1 MGPLQDIR
9 VLDLSRLLPG
19 PFCTRMFADMG
30 AEVIKIEEPLKGD
43 YARDFVPRRGDFA
56 CWFMEVNRNKKSVAL
71 DLKQET
77 DRAVFLE
84 LVKTADVVMES
95 FRPGVLQKLGVDFAR
110 AKQVNPKIVYCSITG
125 YGTQGPLVKQADHDI
140 GYQSLAGLISLSG
153 EKDGKPSIPGVL
165 AADMQASAMAGMAI
179 LAALRHADRT
189 GEGQEISLSLF
200 DTCLALVP
208 GVSATY
214 FGNGFVN
221 MRGNNWLSGA
231 NPNYNV
237 YRTKDG
243 RYMSA
248 GCLEEKFWK
257 NLCRVLGRPDLAEAI
272 RDEANYP
279 RLKAELGAVIGE
291 KTMAEW
297 VELANGSDACFAPVL
312 NYDEAVATE
321 QATADEMVLEVEDAE
336 LGKYKTMGF
345 VTKFSATPC
354 RLYRRAPRL
363 GEHTEEILRE
373 LRDRCQTARDNTE
386 DVETPK

>member
-1 MGPLQDIR
+1 MGPLTDIR

-30 AEVIKIEEPLKGD
+30 ADVIKIEEPVKGD

-71 DLKQET
+71 DLKQEK
-77 DRAVFLE
+77 DREAFLE

-95 FRPGVLQKLGVDFAR
+95 FRPGVLQKLGVDFAA
-110 AKQVNPKIVYCSITG
+110 AKKVNPKIVYCSITG
-125 YGTQGPLVKQADHDI
+125 YGKQGPLVKQADHDI

-189 GEGQEISLSLF
+189 GEGQEINISLF

-243 RYMSA
+243 RYMSV

-257 NLCRVLGRPDLAEAI
+257 NLCNLLGRPDLVTEI
-272 RDEANYP
+272 RDEKNYP
-279 RLKAELGAVIGE
+279 RLQAELSSIIQE
-291 KTMAEW
+291 KTLEEW
-297 VELANGSDACFAPVL
+297 VELAKGSDACFAPVL

-321 QATADEMVLEVEDAE
+321 QAKADEMVIDVQDDE
-336 LGKYKTMGF
+336 LGDYKTMGF
-345 VTKFSATPC
+345 VPKFSATPC
-354 RLYRRAPRL
+354 RFYRRAPRL

-373 LRDRCQTARDNTE
+373 LKKE
-386 DVETPK
+386 

>member
-9 VLDLSRLLPG
+9 VLDMSRLLPG
-19 PFCTRMFADMG
+19 PFCTRLFADMG
-30 AEVIKIEEPLKGD
+30 ADVIKIEEPVKGD
-43 YARDFVPRRGDFA
+43 YSRDFVPRRGDFA

-71 DLKQET
+71 DLKNEE
-77 DRAVFLE
+77 DRRLFLE
-84 LVKTADVVMES
+84 LAKTAQVVVES
-95 FRPGVLQKLGVDFAR
+95 YRPGVMKKLGVDFETV
-110 AKQVNPKIVYCSITG
+110 KQVNPKIVYCSITG
-125 YGTQGPLVKQADHDI
+125 YGKQGPLVKQADHDI

-165 AADMQASAMAGMAI
+165 AADMQASAMAGMSI
-179 LAALRHADRT
+179 LAALHHAERT

-243 RYMSA
+243 RYMSV

-257 NLCRVLGRPDLAEAI
+257 NLCGVLERPDLIPVIQDETKYPWLKDELTAI
-272 RDEANYP
+272 IAT
-279 RLKAELGAVIGE
+279 
-291 KTMAEW
+291 KTMEEW
-297 VELANGSDACFAPVL
+297 VELAKGSDSCFAPVL
-312 NYDEAVATE
+312 NYDEALATG
-321 QATADEMVLEVEDAE
+321 QAIADEMVLDVEDQE
-336 LGKYKTMGF
+336 LGNYKTMGF

-354 RLYRRAPRL
+354 QLYRRAPRL
-363 GEHTEEILRE
+363 GEHTEEILSE
-373 LRDRCQTARDNTE
+373 IAEPEQ
-386 DVETPK
+386 KHQQ

>member
-9 VLDLSRLLPG
+9 VLDMSRLLPG
-19 PFCTRMFADMG
+19 PFCTRLFADMG
-30 AEVIKIEEPLKGD
+30 ADVIKIEEPVKGD
-43 YARDFVPRRGDFA
+43 YSRDFVPRRGDFA

-71 DLKQET
+71 DLKNEE
-77 DRAVFLE
+77 DRRLFLE
-84 LVKTADVVMES
+84 LAKTAQVVVES
-95 FRPGVLQKLGVDFAR
+95 YRPGVMKKLGVDFETV
-110 AKQVNPKIVYCSITG
+110 KQVNPKIVYCSITG
-125 YGTQGPLVKQADHDI
+125 YGKQGPLVKQADHDI

-165 AADMQASAMAGMAI
+165 AADMQASAMAGMSI
-179 LAALRHADRT
+179 LAALHHAEQT

-243 RYMSA
+243 RYMSV

-257 NLCRVLGRPDLAEAI
+257 NLCGVLERPDLIPVIQDETKYPWLKDELTAI
-272 RDEANYP
+272 IAT
-279 RLKAELGAVIGE
+279 
-291 KTMAEW
+291 KTMEEW
-297 VELANGSDACFAPVL
+297 VELAKGSDSCFAPVL
-312 NYDEAVATE
+312 NYDEALATG
-321 QATADEMVLEVEDAE
+321 QAMADEMVLDVEDPE
-336 LGKYKTMGF
+336 LGNYKTMGF

-354 RLYRRAPRL
+354 QLYRRAPRL
-363 GEHTEEILRE
+363 GEHTEEILSE
-373 LRDRCQTARDNTE
+373 ISEPEQ
-386 DVETPK
+386 KHQQ

>member
-9 VLDLSRLLPG
+9 VLDMSRLLPG
-19 PFCTRMFADMG
+19 PFCTRLFADMG
-30 AEVIKIEEPLKGD
+30 ADVIKIEEPVKGD
-43 YARDFVPRRGDFA
+43 YSRDFVPRRGDFA

-71 DLKQET
+71 DLKKEE
-77 DRAVFLE
+77 DRRLFLE
-84 LVKTADVVMES
+84 LAKTAQVVVES
-95 FRPGVLQKLGVDFAR
+95 YRPGVMKKLGVDFETV
-110 AKQVNPKIVYCSITG
+110 KQVNPKIVYCSITG
-125 YGTQGPLVKQADHDI
+125 YGKQGPLVKQADHDI

-165 AADMQASAMAGMAI
+165 AADMQASAMAGMSI
-179 LAALRHADRT
+179 LAALHHAEQT

-243 RYMSA
+243 RYMSV

-257 NLCRVLGRPDLAEAI
+257 NLCGVLERPDLVPVIQDETKYPWLKDELTAI
-272 RDEANYP
+272 IAT
-279 RLKAELGAVIGE
+279 
-291 KTMAEW
+291 KTMEEW
-297 VELANGSDACFAPVL
+297 VELAKGSDSCFAPVL
-312 NYDEAVATE
+312 NYDEALATG
-321 QATADEMVLEVEDAE
+321 QAMADEMVLDVEDPE
-336 LGKYKTMGF
+336 LGNYKTMGF

-354 RLYRRAPRL
+354 QLYRRAPRL
-363 GEHTEEILRE
+363 GEHTEEILGE
-373 LRDRCQTARDNTE
+373 IAEPEQ
-386 DVETPK
+386 KHQQ

>member
-9 VLDLSRLLPG
+9 VLDMSRLLPG
-19 PFCTRMFADMG
+19 PFCTRLFADMG
-30 AEVIKIEEPLKGD
+30 ADVIKIEEPVKGD
-43 YARDFVPRRGDFA
+43 YSRDFVPRRGDFA

-71 DLKQET
+71 DLKNEE
-77 DRAVFLE
+77 DRRLFLE
-84 LVKTADVVMES
+84 LAKTAQVVVES
-95 FRPGVLQKLGVDFAR
+95 YRPGVMKKLGVDFETV
-110 AKQVNPKIVYCSITG
+110 KQVNPKIVYCSITG
-125 YGTQGPLVKQADHDI
+125 YGKQGPLVKQADHDI

-165 AADMQASAMAGMAI
+165 AADMQASAMAGMSI
-179 LAALRHADRT
+179 LAALHHAERT

-243 RYMSA
+243 RYMSV

-257 NLCRVLGRPDLAEAI
+257 NLCGVLERPDLVPVIQDETKYPWLKDELTAI
-272 RDEANYP
+272 IAT
-279 RLKAELGAVIGE
+279 
-291 KTMAEW
+291 KTMEEW
-297 VELANGSDACFAPVL
+297 VELAKGSDSCFAPVL
-312 NYDEAVATE
+312 NYDEALATG
-321 QATADEMVLEVEDAE
+321 QAMADEMVLDVEDPE
-336 LGKYKTMGF
+336 LGNYKTMGF

-354 RLYRRAPRL
+354 QLYRRAPRL
-363 GEHTEEILRE
+363 GEHTEEILSE
-373 LRDRCQTARDNTE
+373 IAEPEQ
-386 DVETPK
+386 KHQ

>member
-1 MGPLQDIR
+1 MGPLRDIR
-9 VLDLSRLLPG
+9 VLDMSRLLPG

-30 AEVIKIEEPLKGD
+30 ADVIKIEEPVKGD
-43 YARDFVPRRGDFA
+43 YSRDFVPRRGDFS

-71 DLKQET
+71 DLKQEQ

-84 LVKTADVVMES
+84 LVRTADVVMES
-95 FRPGVLQKLGVDFAR
+95 FRPGVLQKLGVDFSE
-110 AKQVNPKIVYCSITG
+110 AKKMNPRIVYCSITG
-125 YGTQGPLVKQADHDI
+125 YGKKGPLVKQADHDI

-153 EKDGKPSIPGVL
+153 EKDGSPSIPGVL

-189 GEGQEISLSLF
+189 GEGQEISISLF

-243 RYMSA
+243 RYMSV
-248 GCLEEKFWK
+248 GCLEEKFWA
-257 NLCRVLGRPDLAEAI
+257 NLCGVLGRLDLVTAI
-272 RDEANYP
+272 REEANYP
-279 RLKAELGAVIGE
+279 RLRAELG
-291 KTMAEW
+291 
-297 VELANGSDACFAPVL
+297 D
-312 NYDEAVATE
+312 
-321 QATADEMVLEVEDAE
+321 
-336 LGKYKTMGF
+336 YKTMGF
-345 VTKFSATPC
+345 VPKFSATPC
-354 RLYRRAPRL
+354 RFYRRAPRL

-373 LRDRCQTARDNTE
+373 IKERMKAE
-386 DVETPK
+386 

>member
-9 VLDLSRLLPG
+9 VLDMSRLLPG
-19 PFCTRMFADMG
+19 PFCTRLFADMG
-30 AEVIKIEEPLKGD
+30 ADVIKIEEPVKGD
-43 YARDFVPRRGDFA
+43 YSRDFVPRRGDFA

-71 DLKQET
+71 DLKNEE
-77 DRAVFLE
+77 DRRLFLE
-84 LVKTADVVMES
+84 LAKTAQVVVES
-95 FRPGVLQKLGVDFAR
+95 YRPGVMKKLGVDFETV
-110 AKQVNPKIVYCSITG
+110 KQVNPKIVYCSITG
-125 YGTQGPLVKQADHDI
+125 YGKQGPLVKQADHDI

-165 AADMQASAMAGMAI
+165 AADMQASAMAGMSI
-179 LAALRHADRT
+179 LAALHHAERT

-243 RYMSA
+243 RYMSV

-257 NLCRVLGRPDLAEAI
+257 NLCGVLERPDLIPVIQDETKYPWLKDELTAI
-272 RDEANYP
+272 IAT
-279 RLKAELGAVIGE
+279 
-291 KTMAEW
+291 KTMEEW
-297 VELANGSDACFAPVL
+297 VELAKGSDSCFAPVL
-312 NYDEAVATE
+312 NYDEALATG
-321 QATADEMVLEVEDAE
+321 QAMADEMVLDVEDPE
-336 LGKYKTMGF
+336 LGNYKTMGF

-354 RLYRRAPRL
+354 QLYRRAPRL
-363 GEHTEEILRE
+363 GEHTEEILSE
-373 LRDRCQTARDNTE
+373 IAEPEQ
-386 DVETPK
+386 KHQ

>member
-9 VLDLSRLLPG
+9 VLDMSRLLPG
-19 PFCTRMFADMG
+19 PFCTRLFADMG
-30 AEVIKIEEPLKGD
+30 ADVIKIEEPVKGD
-43 YARDFVPRRGDFA
+43 YSRDFVPRRGDFA

-71 DLKQET
+71 DLKNEE
-77 DRAVFLE
+77 DRRLFLE
-84 LVKTADVVMES
+84 LAKTAQVVVES
-95 FRPGVLQKLGVDFAR
+95 YRPGVMKKLEVDFETV
-110 AKQVNPKIVYCSITG
+110 KQVNPKIVYCSITG
-125 YGTQGPLVKQADHDI
+125 YGKQGPLVKQADHDI

-165 AADMQASAMAGMAI
+165 AADMQASAMAGMSI
-179 LAALRHADRT
+179 LAALHHAERT

-243 RYMSA
+243 RYMSV

-257 NLCRVLGRPDLAEAI
+257 NLCGVLERPDLIPVIQDETKYPWLKDELTAI
-272 RDEANYP
+272 IAT
-279 RLKAELGAVIGE
+279 
-291 KTMAEW
+291 KTMEEW
-297 VELANGSDACFAPVL
+297 VELAKGSDSCFAPVL
-312 NYDEAVATE
+312 NYDEALATG
-321 QATADEMVLEVEDAE
+321 QAMADEMVLDVEDPE
-336 LGKYKTMGF
+336 LGNYKTMGF

-354 RLYRRAPRL
+354 QLYRRAPRL
-363 GEHTEEILRE
+363 GEHTEEILGE
-373 LRDRCQTARDNTE
+373 IAAPEQ
-386 DVETPK
+386 KHQ

>member
-9 VLDLSRLLPG
+9 VLDMSRLLPG
-19 PFCTRMFADMG
+19 PFCTRLFADMG
-30 AEVIKIEEPLKGD
+30 ADVIKIEEPVKGD
-43 YARDFVPRRGDFA
+43 YSRNFVPRRGDFA

-71 DLKQET
+71 DLKNEEE
-77 DRAVFLE
+77 RRLFLE
-84 LVKTADVVMES
+84 LAKTAQVVVES
-95 FRPGVLQKLGVDFAR
+95 YRPGVMKKLGVDFETV
-110 AKQVNPKIVYCSITG
+110 KQVNPKIVYCSITG
-125 YGTQGPLVKQADHDI
+125 YGKQGPLVKQADHDI

-165 AADMQASAMAGMAI
+165 AADMQASAMAGMSI
-179 LAALRHADRT
+179 LAALHHAERT

-243 RYMSA
+243 RYMSV

-257 NLCRVLGRPDLAEAI
+257 NLCGVLERPDLIPVIQDETKYPWLKDELTAI
-272 RDEANYP
+272 IAT
-279 RLKAELGAVIGE
+279 
-291 KTMAEW
+291 KTMEEW
-297 VELANGSDACFAPVL
+297 VELAKGSDSCFAPVL
-312 NYDEAVATE
+312 NYDEALATG
-321 QATADEMVLEVEDAE
+321 QAIADEMVLDVEDQE
-336 LGKYKTMGF
+336 LGNYKTMGF

-354 RLYRRAPRL
+354 QLYRRAPRL
-363 GEHTEEILRE
+363 GEHTEEILSE
-373 LRDRCQTARDNTE
+373 IAEPEQ
-386 DVETPK
+386 KHQQ

>member
-9 VLDLSRLLPG
+9 VLDMSRLLPG
-19 PFCTRMFADMG
+19 PFCTRLFADMG
-30 AEVIKIEEPLKGD
+30 ADVIKIEEPVKGD
-43 YARDFVPRRGDFA
+43 YSRDFVPRRGDFA

-71 DLKQET
+71 DLKKEE
-77 DRAVFLE
+77 DRRLFLE
-84 LVKTADVVMES
+84 LAKTAQVVVES
-95 FRPGVLQKLGVDFAR
+95 YRPGVMKKLGVDFETV
-110 AKQVNPKIVYCSITG
+110 KQVNPKIVYCSITG
-125 YGTQGPLVKQADHDI
+125 YGKQGPLVKQADHDI

-165 AADMQASAMAGMAI
+165 AADMQASAMAGMSI
-179 LAALRHADRT
+179 LAALHHAEQT

-243 RYMSA
+243 RYMSV

-257 NLCRVLGRPDLAEAI
+257 NLCGVLERPDLIPVIQDETKYPWLKDELTAI
-272 RDEANYP
+272 IAT
-279 RLKAELGAVIGE
+279 
-291 KTMAEW
+291 KTMEEW
-297 VELANGSDACFAPVL
+297 VELAKGSDSCFAPVL
-312 NYDEAVATE
+312 NYDEALATG
-321 QATADEMVLEVEDAE
+321 QAMADEMVLDVEDPE
-336 LGKYKTMGF
+336 LGNYKTMGF

-354 RLYRRAPRL
+354 QLYRRAPRL
-363 GEHTEEILRE
+363 GEHTEEILGE
-373 LRDRCQTARDNTE
+373 IAEPEQK
-386 DVETPK
+386 PQQ

>member
-9 VLDLSRLLPG
+9 VLDMSRLLPG
-19 PFCTRMFADMG
+19 PFCTRLFADMG
-30 AEVIKIEEPLKGD
+30 ADVIKIEEPVKGD
-43 YARDFVPRRGDFA
+43 YSRDFVPRRGDFA

-71 DLKQET
+71 DLKNEE
-77 DRAVFLE
+77 DRRLFLE
-84 LVKTADVVMES
+84 LAKTAQVVVES
-95 FRPGVLQKLGVDFAR
+95 YRPGVMKKLGVDFETV
-110 AKQVNPKIVYCSITG
+110 KQVNPKIVYCSITG
-125 YGTQGPLVKQADHDI
+125 YGKQGPLVKQADHDI

-165 AADMQASAMAGMAI
+165 AADMQASAMAGMSI
-179 LAALRHADRT
+179 LAALHHAEQT

-243 RYMSA
+243 RYMSV

-257 NLCRVLGRPDLAEAI
+257 NLCGVLERPDLIPVIQDETKYPWLKDELTAI
-272 RDEANYP
+272 IAT
-279 RLKAELGAVIGE
+279 
-291 KTMAEW
+291 KTMEEW
-297 VELANGSDACFAPVL
+297 VELAKGSDSCFAPVL
-312 NYDEAVATE
+312 NYDEALATR
-321 QATADEMVLEVEDAE
+321 QAMADEMVLDVEDPE
-336 LGKYKTMGF
+336 LGNYKTMGF

-354 RLYRRAPRL
+354 QLYRRAPRL
-363 GEHTEEILRE
+363 GEHTEEILGE
-373 LRDRCQTARDNTE
+373 IAEPEQ
-386 DVETPK
+386 KHQ

>member
-9 VLDLSRLLPG
+9 VLDMSRLLPG
-19 PFCTRMFADMG
+19 PFCTRLFADMG
-30 AEVIKIEEPLKGD
+30 ADVIKIEEPVKGD
-43 YARDFVPRRGDFA
+43 YSRNFVPRRGDFA

-71 DLKQET
+71 DLKKEE
-77 DRAVFLE
+77 DRRLFLE
-84 LVKTADVVMES
+84 LAKTAQVVVES
-95 FRPGVLQKLGVDFAR
+95 YRPGVMKKLGVDFETV
-110 AKQVNPKIVYCSITG
+110 KQVNPKIVYCSITG
-125 YGTQGPLVKQADHDI
+125 YGKQGPLVKQADHDI

-165 AADMQASAMAGMAI
+165 AADMQASAMAGMSI
-179 LAALRHADRT
+179 LAALHHAEQT

-243 RYMSA
+243 RYMSV

-257 NLCRVLGRPDLAEAI
+257 NLCGVLERPDLVPVIQDETKYPWLKDELTAI
-272 RDEANYP
+272 IAT
-279 RLKAELGAVIGE
+279 
-291 KTMAEW
+291 KTMEEW
-297 VELANGSDACFAPVL
+297 VELAKGSDSCFAPVL
-312 NYDEAVATE
+312 NYDEALATG
-321 QATADEMVLEVEDAE
+321 QAIADEMVLDVEDQE
-336 LGKYKTMGF
+336 LGNYKTMGF

-354 RLYRRAPRL
+354 QLYRRAPRL
-363 GEHTEEILRE
+363 GEHTEEILGE
-373 LRDRCQTARDNTE
+373 IAEPEQ
-386 DVETPK
+386 KHQ

>member
-9 VLDLSRLLPG
+9 VLDMSRLLPG
-19 PFCTRMFADMG
+19 PFCTRLFADMG
-30 AEVIKIEEPLKGD
+30 ADVIKIEEPVKGD
-43 YARDFVPRRGDFA
+43 YSRNFVPRRGDFA

-71 DLKQET
+71 DLKNEE
-77 DRAVFLE
+77 DRRLFLE
-84 LVKTADVVMES
+84 LAKTAQVVVES
-95 FRPGVLQKLGVDFAR
+95 YRPGVMKKLGVDFETV
-110 AKQVNPKIVYCSITG
+110 KQVNPKIVYCSITG
-125 YGTQGPLVKQADHDI
+125 YGKQGPLVKQADHDI

-165 AADMQASAMAGMAI
+165 AADMQASAMAGMSI
-179 LAALRHADRT
+179 LAALHHAERT

-243 RYMSA
+243 RYMSV

-257 NLCRVLGRPDLAEAI
+257 NLCGVLERPDLIPVIQDETKYPWLKDELTAI
-272 RDEANYP
+272 IAT
-279 RLKAELGAVIGE
+279 
-291 KTMAEW
+291 KTMEEW
-297 VELANGSDACFAPVL
+297 VELAKGSDSCFAPVL
-312 NYDEAVATE
+312 NYDEALATG
-321 QATADEMVLEVEDAE
+321 QAMADEMVLDVEDPE
-336 LGKYKTMGF
+336 LGNYKTMGF

-354 RLYRRAPRL
+354 QLYRRAPRL
-363 GEHTEEILRE
+363 GEHTEEILGE
-373 LRDRCQTARDNTE
+373 IAEPEQ
-386 DVETPK
+386 KHQQ

>member
-9 VLDLSRLLPG
+9 VLDMSRLLPG
-19 PFCTRMFADMG
+19 PFCTRLFADMG
-30 AEVIKIEEPLKGD
+30 ADVIKIEEPVKGD
-43 YARDFVPRRGDFA
+43 YSRDFVPRRGDFA

-71 DLKQET
+71 DLKNEE
-77 DRAVFLE
+77 DRRLFLE
-84 LVKTADVVMES
+84 LAKTAQVVVES
-95 FRPGVLQKLGVDFAR
+95 YRPGVMKKLGVDFETV
-110 AKQVNPKIVYCSITG
+110 KQVNPKIVYCSITG
-125 YGTQGPLVKQADHDI
+125 YGKQGPLVKQADHDI

-165 AADMQASAMAGMAI
+165 AADMQASAMAGMSI
-179 LAALRHADRT
+179 LAALHHAEQT

-243 RYMSA
+243 RYMSV

-257 NLCRVLGRPDLAEAI
+257 NLCGVLERPDLIPVIQDETKYPWLKDELTAI
-272 RDEANYP
+272 IAT
-279 RLKAELGAVIGE
+279 
-291 KTMAEW
+291 KTMEEW
-297 VELANGSDACFAPVL
+297 VELAKGSDSCFAPVL
-312 NYDEAVATE
+312 NYDEALATG
-321 QATADEMVLEVEDAE
+321 QAMADEMVLDVEDQE
-336 LGKYKTMGF
+336 LGNYKTMGF

-354 RLYRRAPRL
+354 QLYRRAPRL
-363 GEHTEEILRE
+363 GEHTEEILGE
-373 LRDRCQTARDNTE
+373 IAEPEQ
-386 DVETPK
+386 KHQQ

>member
-9 VLDLSRLLPG
+9 VLDMSRLLPG
-19 PFCTRMFADMG
+19 PFCTRLFADMG
-30 AEVIKIEEPLKGD
+30 ADVIKIEEPVKGD
-43 YARDFVPRRGDFA
+43 YSRDFVPRRGDFA

-71 DLKQET
+71 DLKNEE
-77 DRAVFLE
+77 DRRLFLE
-84 LVKTADVVMES
+84 LAKTAQVVVES
-95 FRPGVLQKLGVDFAR
+95 YRPGVMKKLGVDFETV
-110 AKQVNPKIVYCSITG
+110 KQVNPKIVYCSITG
-125 YGTQGPLVKQADHDI
+125 YGKQGPLVKQADHDI

-165 AADMQASAMAGMAI
+165 AADMQASAMAGMSI
-179 LAALRHADRT
+179 LAALHHAEQT

-243 RYMSA
+243 RYMSV

-257 NLCRVLGRPDLAEAI
+257 NLCGVLERPDLIPVIQDETKYPWLKDELTAI
-272 RDEANYP
+272 IAT
-279 RLKAELGAVIGE
+279 
-291 KTMAEW
+291 KTMEEW
-297 VELANGSDACFAPVL
+297 VELAKGSDSCFAPVL
-312 NYDEAVATE
+312 NYDEALATG
-321 QATADEMVLEVEDAE
+321 QAIADEMVLDVEDPE
-336 LGKYKTMGF
+336 LGNYKTMGF

-354 RLYRRAPRL
+354 QLYRRAPRL
-363 GEHTEEILRE
+363 GEHTEEILGE
-373 LRDRCQTARDNTE
+373 IAEPEQ
-386 DVETPK
+386 KHQQ

>member
-9 VLDLSRLLPG
+9 VLDMSRLLPG
-19 PFCTRMFADMG
+19 PFCTRLFADMG
-30 AEVIKIEEPLKGD
+30 ADVIKIEEPVKGD
-43 YARDFVPRRGDFA
+43 YSRDFVPRRGDFA

-71 DLKQET
+71 DLKNEEE
-77 DRAVFLE
+77 RRLFLE
-84 LVKTADVVMES
+84 LAKTAQVVVES
-95 FRPGVLQKLGVDFAR
+95 YRPGVMKKLGVDFETV
-110 AKQVNPKIVYCSITG
+110 KQVNPKIVYCSITG
-125 YGTQGPLVKQADHDI
+125 YGKQGPLVKQADHDI

-165 AADMQASAMAGMAI
+165 AADMQASAMAGMSI
-179 LAALRHADRT
+179 LAALHHAERT

-243 RYMSA
+243 RYMSV

-257 NLCRVLGRPDLAEAI
+257 NLCGVLERPDLIPVIQDETKYPWLKDELTAI
-272 RDEANYP
+272 IAT
-279 RLKAELGAVIGE
+279 
-291 KTMAEW
+291 KTMEEW
-297 VELANGSDACFAPVL
+297 VELAKGSDSCFAPVL
-312 NYDEAVATE
+312 NYDEALATG
-321 QATADEMVLEVEDAE
+321 QAIADEMVLDVEDQE
-336 LGKYKTMGF
+336 LGNYKTMGF

-354 RLYRRAPRL
+354 QLYRRAPRL
-363 GEHTEEILRE
+363 GEHTEEILSE
-373 LRDRCQTARDNTE
+373 IAEPEQ
-386 DVETPK
+386 KHQQ

>member
-9 VLDLSRLLPG
+9 VLDMSRLLPG
-19 PFCTRMFADMG
+19 PFCTRLFADMG
-30 AEVIKIEEPLKGD
+30 ADVIKIEEPVKGD
-43 YARDFVPRRGDFA
+43 YSRDFVPRRGDFA

-71 DLKQET
+71 DLKNEE
-77 DRAVFLE
+77 DRRLFLE
-84 LVKTADVVMES
+84 LAKTAQVVVES
-95 FRPGVLQKLGVDFAR
+95 YRPGVMKKLGVDFETV
-110 AKQVNPKIVYCSITG
+110 KQVNPKIVYCSITG
-125 YGTQGPLVKQADHDI
+125 YGKQGPLVKQADHDI

-165 AADMQASAMAGMAI
+165 AADMQASAMAGMSI
-179 LAALRHADRT
+179 LAALHHAEQT

-243 RYMSA
+243 RYMSV

-257 NLCRVLGRPDLAEAI
+257 NLCGVLERPDLIPVIQDETKYPWLKDELTAI
-272 RDEANYP
+272 IAT
-279 RLKAELGAVIGE
+279 
-291 KTMAEW
+291 KTMEEW
-297 VELANGSDACFAPVL
+297 VELAKGSDSCFAPVL
-312 NYDEAVATE
+312 NYDEALATG
-321 QATADEMVLEVEDAE
+321 QAMADEMVLDVEDQE
-336 LGKYKTMGF
+336 LGNYKTMGF

-354 RLYRRAPRL
+354 QLYRRAPRL
-363 GEHTEEILRE
+363 GEHTEEILSE
-373 LRDRCQTARDNTE
+373 ITE
-386 DVETPK
+386 PEQKHQ

>member
-9 VLDLSRLLPG
+9 VLDMSRLLPG
-19 PFCTRMFADMG
+19 PFCTRLFADMG
-30 AEVIKIEEPLKGD
+30 ADVIKIEEPVKGD
-43 YARDFVPRRGDFA
+43 YSRDFVPRRGDFA

-71 DLKQET
+71 DLKNEE
-77 DRAVFLE
+77 DRRLFLE
-84 LVKTADVVMES
+84 LAKTAQVVVES
-95 FRPGVLQKLGVDFAR
+95 YRPGVMKKLGVDFETV
-110 AKQVNPKIVYCSITG
+110 KQVNPKIVYCSITG
-125 YGTQGPLVKQADHDI
+125 YGKQGPLVKQADHDI

-165 AADMQASAMAGMAI
+165 AADMQASAMAGMSI
-179 LAALRHADRT
+179 LAALHHAERT

-243 RYMSA
+243 RYMSV

-257 NLCRVLGRPDLAEAI
+257 NLCGVLERPDLIPVIQDETKYPWLKDELTAI
-272 RDEANYP
+272 IAT
-279 RLKAELGAVIGE
+279 
-291 KTMAEW
+291 KTMEEW
-297 VELANGSDACFAPVL
+297 VELAKGSDSCFAPVL
-312 NYDEAVATE
+312 NYDEALATG
-321 QATADEMVLEVEDAE
+321 QAMADEMVLDVEDPE
-336 LGKYKTMGF
+336 LGNYKTMGF

-354 RLYRRAPRL
+354 QLYRRAPRL
-363 GEHTEEILRE
+363 GEHTEEILGE
-373 LRDRCQTARDNTE
+373 IAEPEQK
-386 DVETPK
+386 PQQ

>member
-9 VLDLSRLLPG
+9 VLDMSRLLPG
-19 PFCTRMFADMG
+19 PFCTRLFADMG
-30 AEVIKIEEPLKGD
+30 ADVIKIEEPVKGD
-43 YARDFVPRRGDFA
+43 YSRDFVPRRGDFA

-71 DLKQET
+71 DLKNEE
-77 DRAVFLE
+77 DRRLFLE
-84 LVKTADVVMES
+84 LAKTAQVVVES
-95 FRPGVLQKLGVDFAR
+95 YRPGVMKKLGVDFETV
-110 AKQVNPKIVYCSITG
+110 KQVNPKIVYCSITG
-125 YGTQGPLVKQADHDI
+125 YGKQGPLVKQADHDI

-165 AADMQASAMAGMAI
+165 AAAMQASAMAGMSI
-179 LAALRHADRT
+179 LAALHHAEQT

-243 RYMSA
+243 RYMSV

-257 NLCRVLGRPDLAEAI
+257 NLCGVLERPDLIPVIQDETKYPWLKDELTAI
-272 RDEANYP
+272 IAT
-279 RLKAELGAVIGE
+279 
-291 KTMAEW
+291 KTMEEW
-297 VELANGSDACFAPVL
+297 VELAKGSDSCFAPVL
-312 NYDEAVATE
+312 NYDEALATG
-321 QATADEMVLEVEDAE
+321 QAIADEMVLDVEDPE
-336 LGKYKTMGF
+336 LGNYKTMGF

-354 RLYRRAPRL
+354 QLYRRAPRL
-363 GEHTEEILRE
+363 GEHTEEILGE
-373 LRDRCQTARDNTE
+373 IAEPEQ
-386 DVETPK
+386 KHQ

>member
-9 VLDLSRLLPG
+9 VLDMSRLLPG
-19 PFCTRMFADMG
+19 PFCTRLFADMG
-30 AEVIKIEEPLKGD
+30 ADVIKIEEPVKGD
-43 YARDFVPRRGDFA
+43 YSRDFVPRRGDFA

-71 DLKQET
+71 DLKNEE
-77 DRAVFLE
+77 DRRLFLE
-84 LVKTADVVMES
+84 LAKTAQVVVES
-95 FRPGVLQKLGVDFAR
+95 YRPGVMKKLGVDFETV
-110 AKQVNPKIVYCSITG
+110 KQVNPKIVYCSITG
-125 YGTQGPLVKQADHDI
+125 YGKQGPLVKQADHDI

-165 AADMQASAMAGMAI
+165 AADMQASAMAGMSI
-179 LAALRHADRT
+179 LAALHHAEQT

-243 RYMSA
+243 RYMSV

-257 NLCRVLGRPDLAEAI
+257 NLCGVLERPDLIPVIQDETKYPWLKDELTAI
-272 RDEANYP
+272 IAT
-279 RLKAELGAVIGE
+279 
-291 KTMAEW
+291 KTMEEW
-297 VELANGSDACFAPVL
+297 VELAKGSDSCFAPVL
-312 NYDEAVATE
+312 NYDEALATG
-321 QATADEMVLEVEDAE
+321 QAIADEMVLDVEDPE
-336 LGKYKTMGF
+336 LGNYKTMGF

-354 RLYRRAPRL
+354 QLYRRAPRL
-363 GEHTEEILRE
+363 GEHTEEILGE
-373 LRDRCQTARDNTE
+373 IAEPEQKY
-386 DVETPK
+386 P

>member
-9 VLDLSRLLPG
+9 VLDMSRLLPG
-19 PFCTRMFADMG
+19 PFCTRLFADMG
-30 AEVIKIEEPLKGD
+30 V
-43 YARDFVPRRGDFA
+43 A

-71 DLKQET
+71 DLKNEEE
-77 DRAVFLE
+77 RRLFLE
-84 LVKTADVVMES
+84 LAKTAQVVVES
-95 FRPGVLQKLGVDFAR
+95 YRPGVMKKLGVDFETV
-110 AKQVNPKIVYCSITG
+110 KQVNPKIVYCSITG
-125 YGTQGPLVKQADHDI
+125 YGKQGPLVKQADHDI

-165 AADMQASAMAGMAI
+165 AADMQASAMAGMSI
-179 LAALRHADRT
+179 LAALHHAERT

-243 RYMSA
+243 RYMSV

-257 NLCRVLGRPDLAEAI
+257 NLCGVLERPDLIPVIQDETKYPWLKDELTAI
-272 RDEANYP
+272 IAT
-279 RLKAELGAVIGE
+279 
-291 KTMAEW
+291 KTMEEW
-297 VELANGSDACFAPVL
+297 VELAKGSDSCFAPVL
-312 NYDEAVATE
+312 NYDEALATG
-321 QATADEMVLEVEDAE
+321 QAIADEMVLDVEDQE
-336 LGKYKTMGF
+336 LGNYKTMGF

-354 RLYRRAPRL
+354 QLYRRAPRL
-363 GEHTEEILRE
+363 GEHTEEILSE
-373 LRDRCQTARDNTE
+373 IAEPEQ
-386 DVETPK
+386 KHQQ